1 GIDMLKI
8 GYKPAL
14 DSITTDFP
22 DSSLL
27 ANIGATV
34 TLTLNGDHLQGVTR
48 VEVLPSNGIIIDTV
62 PVWFSDATGEHVR
75 VTVIVAANARLGDR
89 LVVLSTPYGSS
100 SATRDTSNTL
110 TVIDP

>member
-1 GIDMLKI
+1 
-8 GYKPAL
+8 
-14 DSITTDFP
+14 
-22 DSSLL
+22 
-27 ANIGATV
+27 
-34 TLTLNGDHLQGVTR
+34 
-48 VEVLPSNGIIIDTV
+48 IDTV

-110 TVIDP
+110 TVIDPLLVFAPAGGDTRRVAQGKSSVVQGNEALAAARVMEIYGLNVRKLEALLMS